1 MPDFAYT
8 AVDSA
13 GQRVSGTL
21 AAPDEQALALLLRQ
35 QERYLVRARPA
46 GETIDLAEV
55 RLFERVNRRD
65 LIFFTSQLSTMVGT
79 GIPVVEGLN
88 DIESEIRKLPLKQMV
103 AKLRKDIESGR
114 SLSEA
119 LDRQRAVFGELYVN
133 IVRAGEATGR
143 LEQVLEDLVR
153 QLEWQDRLAA
163 RIKEALTY
171 PALVLGLLTVLMSVL
186 VGFSIPRIAG
196 VYQRLASTV
205 QLPLPTRIVVAF
217 AQFVSANWLT
227 LLASAAVVV
236 IAIRLRAQT
245 PQGAVTFSRL
255 TLRIPVI
262 GELVRKIALSRFA
275 HYFGTLHEAGLEV
288 APSLTLMERLIG
300 NPFIAQRFGRAV
312 DRVLAGEPLSRA
324 LTSVGQFSPI
334 VIQMIAVGERT
345 GQMAKSLENVR
356 QYYDRE
362 VDQTVDRALTL
373 FGPFMLVV
381 LASVF
386 VLMAVAYYLPLF
398 GLMKVIKVT

>member
-8 AVDSA
+8 AVDSS
-13 GQRVSGTL
+13 GQRVRGTL
-21 AAPDEQALALLLRQ
+21 SARDEDALATLLRQ
-35 QERYLVRARPA
+35 QDRYLVQVKLAD
-46 GETIDLAEV
+46 ETIDLAEV
-55 RLFERVNRRD
+55 RFFERVNRRD
-65 LIFFTSQLSTMVGT
+65 LIFFTSQLATMIAT
-79 GIPVVEGLN
+79 GVPLAEGLAG
-88 DIESEIRKLPLKQMV
+88 IGSEITKVPLKRCV
-103 AKLRKDIESGR
+103 ARLQRDVESGYA
-114 SLSEA
+114 LSES
-119 LDRQRAVFGELYVN
+119 LDRQRSVFGELYVN

-153 QLEWQDRLAA
+153 QLEWQDRLAS

-171 PALVLGLLTVLMSVL
+171 PMIVVGLLTVLMTVL
-186 VGFSIPRIAG
+186 VGFSIPRISS
-196 VYQRLASTV
+196 VYQRLASTA
-205 QLPLPTRIVVAF
+205 PLPMPTRVVMGF
-217 AQFVSANWLT
+217 AQFVTTNWLT
-227 LLASAAVVV
+227 ILAAIAAIVL
-236 IAIRLRAQT
+236 ALRLRAQT
-245 PQGAVTFSRL
+245 PEGAVTFARL
-255 TLRIPVI
+255 MLRVPLL
-262 GELVRKIALSRFA
+262 GELLRKIALSRFA
-275 HYFGTLHEAGLEV
+275 HYFGTLHQAGLEV

-300 NPFIAQRFGRAV
+300 NPFLAQRFRRAV

-324 LTSVGQFSPI
+324 LTAVGQFSPI

-345 GQMAKSLENVR
+345 GQMSKSLENVR

-373 FGPFMLVV
+373 FGPIMLLV

>member
-8 AVDSA
+8 AVDSS
-13 GQRVSGTL
+13 GQRVRGTL
-21 AAPDEQALALLLRQ
+21 SARDEDALATLLRQ
-35 QERYLVRARPA
+35 QDRYLVQVKLAD
-46 GETIDLAEV
+46 ETIDLAEV
-55 RLFERVNRRD
+55 RFFERVNRRD
-65 LIFFTSQLSTMVGT
+65 LIFFTSQLATMIAT
-79 GIPVVEGLN
+79 GVPLAEGLAG
-88 DIESEIRKLPLKQMV
+88 IGSEITKVPLKRCV
-103 AKLRKDIESGR
+103 ARLQRDVESGYA
-114 SLSEA
+114 LSES
-119 LDRQRAVFGELYVN
+119 LDRQRSVFGELYVN

-153 QLEWQDRLAA
+153 QLEWQDRLAS

-171 PALVLGLLTVLMSVL
+171 PMIVVGLLTVLMTVL
-186 VGFSIPRIAG
+186 VGFSIPRISS
-196 VYQRLASTV
+196 VYQRLASTA
-205 QLPLPTRIVVAF
+205 PLPMPTRVVMGF
-217 AQFVSANWLT
+217 AQCVTTNWLT
-227 LLASAAVVV
+227 ILAAIAAIVL
-236 IAIRLRAQT
+236 ALRLRAQT
-245 PQGAVTFSRL
+245 PEGAVTFARL
-255 TLRIPVI
+255 MLRVPLL
-262 GELVRKIALSRFA
+262 GELLRKIALSRFA
-275 HYFGTLHEAGLEV
+275 HYFGTLHQAGLEV

-300 NPFIAQRFGRAV
+300 NPFLAQRFRRAV

-324 LTSVGQFSPI
+324 LTAVGQFSPI

-345 GQMAKSLENVR
+345 GQMSKSLENVR

-373 FGPFMLVV
+373 FGPIMLLV